1 MEHAKLGI
9 GRTCNFDSV
18 LTLQFGTLMEPS
30 GKEKDKE
37 YFWCFS
43 FGNGK
48 KNCRSL
54 DDIGH
59 FSSGK
64 ASDLGGF
71 YEKKLQV
78 AAS

>member
-1 MEHAKLGI
+1 MFFFWKW
-9 GRTCNFDSV
+9 
-18 LTLQFGTLMEPS
+18 
-30 GKEKDKE
+30 KEKLQ
-37 YFWCFS
+37 
-43 FGNGK
+43 
-48 KNCRSL
+48 SL

-71 YEKKLQV
+71 YEKKLEV